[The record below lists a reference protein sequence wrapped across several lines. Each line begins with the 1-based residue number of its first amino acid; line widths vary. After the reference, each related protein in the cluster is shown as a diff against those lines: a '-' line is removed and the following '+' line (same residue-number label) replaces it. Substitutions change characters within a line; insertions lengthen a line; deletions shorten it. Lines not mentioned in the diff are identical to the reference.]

1 VAAQLFVVQ
10 IIVKFGPF
18 GVVLCTDFEHL
29 MVLYIIVWMLAGSS
43 MLTMLQ

>member
-10 IIVKFGPF
+10 IIVKCGPF
-18 GVVLCTDFEHL
+18 GVVLCTYFEHL
-29 MVLYIIVWMLAGSS
+29 MVLYIIVWVLAGTL